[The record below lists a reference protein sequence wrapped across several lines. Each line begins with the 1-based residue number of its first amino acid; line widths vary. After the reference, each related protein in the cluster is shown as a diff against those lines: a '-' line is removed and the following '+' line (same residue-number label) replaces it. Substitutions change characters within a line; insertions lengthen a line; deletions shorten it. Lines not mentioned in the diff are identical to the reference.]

1 MKLTRRQFL
10 GLVGG
15 GGAAAVIFQACG
27 VPEAELFVESTNQIP
42 EDLVSGIDNWYAT
55 LCRQCPST
63 EGIVVRVMEG
73 RAKKVEGNVDFPVN
87 RGKHSARCEAGLQAL
102 YHPDRIAGPLVRTG
116 ERGSGQWEEVS
127 WSDALGRLAQQL
139 RGVGNPAALVMVTS
153 PENSYS
159 GLVAGRFVTRFG
171 GQHLRYET
179 LESTNVR
186 RAVKLVY
193 GQDRMPD
200 FDIENSSF
208 LLSFGADFLNT
219 WGSPVRHARGYGQFR
234 QGDRERGTHVHVDS
248 RFSMTGASADEIFFV
263 KPGHEGLLALS
274 IASVIIAEGLGDAG
288 AADALTDGGH
298 VDMGLFAPERVADT
312 VGVDAGRIRE
322 LARQFAEHRPAVA
335 IGGGSAGA
343 HTNGLFNMIAIY
355 SLNHLV
361 NAVGTPGGVMFN
373 PQPALADLPAASTV
387 SSFADWQKLT
397 GQMRNGVV
405 KVLMVRDADP
415 MYGLPGA
422 TGFRDASFNVPVIVS
437 FSNRMDDTTAMADIV
452 LPEHS
457 YLEDWDIAVPDHGPG
472 YQTVGF
478 QQPVIRP
485 FFESRGAHLGTRN
498 FGDVIITLA
507 AGLGLDLGLPASFS
521 EMLQEGARQLHGEG
535 RGSVTATDFRAFW
548 NGTLQRGGWWDTNAK
563 SADAAARPPAL
574 PAREEVPQFD
584 GNGTFHL
591 IPFASASLMDGR
603 GASLPWL
610 QATPDP
616 ISTATWRTWVEINAK
631 VAEEMDIREGDLIRI
646 VSSFGNPD
654 ASSAE
659 GIEALAYPHPGV
671 PPDVVCVP
679 LGQGHRGGTRY
690 ETGRGSNIMSIL
702 APRAD
707 MQTGALAWAATRVS
721 IQKTGGWVRLPK
733 FENTVLDFPRDEG
746 QEVIKL
752 TPTDT

>member
-42 EDLVSGIDNWYAT
+42 EDLVSGLDNWYAT

-87 RGKHSARCEAGLQAL
+87 QGKHSARCEAGLQAL

-116 ERGSGQWEEVS
+116 ERGGGQWEEVS
-127 WSDALGRLAQQL
+127 WPDALGRLAQQL
-139 RGVGNPAALVMVTS
+139 RGLRDPAALVMVTS

-159 GLVAGRFVTRFG
+159 GLVADRFVTRFG
-171 GQHLRYET
+171 GQRLRYET

-200 FDIENSSF
+200 FDIENSAYI
-208 LLSFGADFLNT
+208 LSFGADFLNT

-263 KPGHEGLLALS
+263 KPGREGLLALS
-274 IASVIIAEGLGDAG
+274 IASVIIEDGMGNTA
-288 AADALTDGGH
+288 AADALTDGGRI
-298 VDMGLFAPERVADT
+298 DMGRFAPDRVADA
-312 VGVDAGRIRE
+312 VGVSADRIHS
-322 LARQFAEHRPAVA
+322 LAHEFAEHRPGIA
-335 IGGGSAGA
+335 IGGGSAAA

-361 NAVGTPGGVMFN
+361 NAVGVPGGVMFN
-373 PQPALADLPAASTV
+373 PQPPIRDLPAVSTV
-387 SSFADWQKLT
+387 SSFADWQKLA
-397 GQMRNGVV
+397 GQMRNGGVG
-405 KVLMVRDADP
+405 VLMVRDADP

-437 FSNRMDDTTAMADIV
+437 FSNRMDDTTALADIV

-485 FFESRGAHLGTRN
+485 FFESRGAHLGTRS
-498 FGDVIITLA
+498 FADAIMTLA
-507 AGLGLDLGLPASFS
+507 ADLGLDLGLPATFA
-521 EMLQEGARQLHGEG
+521 EMLQDGAAQLHGEG

-548 NGTLQRGGWWDTNAK
+548 NGALQRGGWWDANAR
-563 SADAAARPPAL
+563 SAEAAVRPPAL
-574 PAREEVPQFD
+574 PAQEEAPQFD
-584 GNGTFHL
+584 GSGTFHL

-616 ISTATWRTWVEINAK
+616 ISSATWRTWVEINAK
-631 VAEEMDIREGDLIRI
+631 VAEEMDIREGDLVRI

-690 ETGRGSNIMSIL
+690 EKGRGSNIMSIL

-707 MQTGALAWAATRVS
+707 TQTGALAWAATRVS

-733 FENTVLDFPRDEG
+733 FENTVPDFPRDEE
-746 QEVIKL
+746 QEVIKI